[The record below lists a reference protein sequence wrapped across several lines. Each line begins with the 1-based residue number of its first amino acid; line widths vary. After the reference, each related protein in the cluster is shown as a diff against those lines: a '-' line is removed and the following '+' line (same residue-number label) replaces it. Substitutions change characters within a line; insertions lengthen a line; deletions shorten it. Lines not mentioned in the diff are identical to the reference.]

1 MEDINQDIIEFCE
14 AQATEF
20 GEQIFEDIQ
29 N

>member
-14 AQATEF
+14 SQAVEY